1 MLPFIPVLTAA
12 VVSWFACATVAAA
25 HPTHPSP
32 TWERKQPPSHAE
44 PLLFDLVRRLN
55 VEQGERE
62 WGTLFRVE
70 GDKLEY
76 ATEFEWASEEG
87 RALEIEVGNVHSPER
102 FIKGAVQNQLGT
114 AWDERL
120 LHGIHLSG
128 GLELEEGRG
137 NWGLAHITS
146 YRINPT
152 WSAMLIAGGR
162 GAREKEQTSWSA
174 QLDSSL
180 FADITEEFI
189 LGGET
194 NIRVAVNGETQFT
207 LMPQLR
213 WDQAEGFH
221 VQFGL
226 GGVWE
231 SARISPITAL
241 RVNHAF

>member
-1 MLPFIPVLTAA
+1 MSVSRYLAA
-12 VVSWFACATVAAA
+12 GFCAWIFTETSAMATMGHEA
-25 HPTHPSP
+25 SLANKMAPN
-32 TWERKQPPSHAE
+32 HAE

-55 VEQGERE
+55 VERGERE
-62 WGTLFRVE
+62 WGTLFLVK
-70 GDKLEY
+70 GDETEY

-114 AWDERL
+114 GWDGRL

-128 GLELEEGRG
+128 GLELGEGEG

-146 YRINPT
+146 YRISPT

-162 GAREKEQTSWSA
+162 GAREKEQTTWSA
-174 QLDSSL
+174 QLDGCL
-180 FADITEEFI
+180 FADVTEDLI
-189 LGGET
+189 LGAET
-194 NIRVAVNGETQFT
+194 NIRQAINGATQFT

-221 VQFGL
+221 IQFGL
-226 GGVWE
+226 GGTWE
-231 SARISPITAL
+231 GARLSPVTAL